1 MKTLVI
7 IVGHGNYGTGIGS
20 SLKLLAGNNSGVE
33 FVDFLE
39 EDSDISLKAKLIKI
53 LESSEVAQTLFVCDI
68 LGGTPFKTCVELSV
82 EGENMEVTAGCN
94 LGAILESILLKD
106 TMDIKELANNI
117 VSCTKETAVRF
128 EKAKP
133 AVVSVSDNS
142 MEDGI

>member
-1 MKTLVI
+1 MKTTVI

-20 SLKLLAGNNSGVE
+20 SLKLLAGDNSGVE

-39 EDSDISLKAKLIKI
+39 EDSDITLKVKLRET
-53 LESSEVAQTLFVCDI
+53 LEKSEADQTLFVCDI
-68 LGGTPFKTCVELSV
+68 LGGTPFKTCVELSL

-94 LGAILESILLKD
+94 LGSILETVLLKD
-106 TMDIKELANNI
+106 TMEIKELANHI

-128 EKAKP
+128 EKAKL
-133 AVVSVSDNS
+133 VDVSILDDS